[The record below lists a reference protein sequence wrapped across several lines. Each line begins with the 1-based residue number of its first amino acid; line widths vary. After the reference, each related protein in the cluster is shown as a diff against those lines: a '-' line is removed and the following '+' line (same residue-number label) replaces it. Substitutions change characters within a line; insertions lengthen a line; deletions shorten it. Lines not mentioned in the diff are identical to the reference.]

1 MYKIHV
7 GNRNYAEWEC
17 FFERDMKPVNLDK
30 LDPVSSKLLS
40 GDVFD
45 VEEDGTVLIKKSPTR
60 KSDIIPGVL
69 DLKSNKTFG
78 REKTGKKRLFYRVV
92 PDDMRLPV
100 FLVPYEQKYMGFSKI
115 FSNVYVLIKFNEWES
130 KHPFGIITATI
141 GSVEELFNFY
151 E

>member
-45 VEEDGTVLIKKSPTR
+45 VEEDGKCADSSQPKFIATANLVCTVT
-60 KSDIIPGVL
+60 
-69 DLKSNKTFG
+69 
-78 REKTGKKRLFYRVV
+78 REKPVGSLKEASECGGRGLCDHTTGICNCFKGYHG
-92 PDDMRLPV
+92 DSCS
-100 FLVPYEQKYMGFSKI
+100 EI
-115 FSNVYVLIKFNEWES
+115 TTYV
-130 KHPFGIITATI
+130 
-141 GSVEELFNFY
+141 
-151 E
+151 